1 MITMFAACCLLLPG
15 TSGAQG
21 PVPAPV
27 AAVASDP
34 VEAPKL
40 LSFSF
45 AGGTLREFAAALR
58 TAAPDANVL
67 LAQGA
72 ADVSVQAFELRN
84 VELQQ
89 VLRVACELA
98 APDSV
103 VSFQEVRAKEQGSAS
118 VVVLKARSGSRTTRA
133 RRGSERHGASEGA
146 RPLVMCLQE
155 LTTGHGIDKGTKPED
170 VLTAID
176 AALVGQPSKPE
187 VEFLAETRMLIAR
200 GGVEPLRIVK
210 DVVDQLRDARA
221 KRAARWRS
229 KRAGEGKDQK

>member
-58 TAAPDANVL
+58 TAAPAANVL

-103 VSFQEVRAKEQGSAS
+103 VSFRSAS
-118 VVVLKARSGSRTTRA
+118 SRSLSCFSESSSIWSEPFPFREQYKSCMAFSRSA
-133 RRGSERHGASEGA
+133 HCLRRRLFSPAFISSSSSMSSRRSCCMLYSVC
-146 RPLVMCLQE
+146 RCSCSRSFCS
-155 LTTGHGIDKGTKPED
+155 I
-170 VLTAID
+170 I
-176 AALVGQPSKPE
+176 
-187 VEFLAETRMLIAR
+187 FLMRLISISRMSI
-200 GGVEPLRIVK
+200 
-210 DVVDQLRDARA
+210 
-221 KRAARWRS
+221 S
-229 KRAGEGKDQK
+229 F

>member
-15 TSGAQG
+15 TSGAQE
-21 PVPAPV
+21 PVLVPAAVV
-27 AAVASDP
+27 AVDP
-34 VEAPKL
+34 VGAPQL

-72 ADVSVQAFELRN
+72 ADVPVQAFELRK
-84 VELQQ
+84 VELRQ
-89 VLRVACELA
+89 VLHVACDLA
-98 APDSV
+98 APGAE
-103 VSFQEVRAKEQGSAS
+103 VSFHEVRARQEGQSS
-118 VVVLKARSGSRTTRA
+118 VLVLKAKNSSRTA
-133 RRGSERHGASEGA
+133 RGRSTSEDS

-155 LTTGHGIDKGTKPED
+155 LTTGQGVDKGTKSED
-170 VLTAID
+170 VLAAID
-176 AALVGQPSKPE
+176 AALVGQRNKPE
-187 VEFLAETRMLIAR
+187 IVFLPATQMLIAR

-210 DVVDQLRDARA
+210 DVVGELQNARA

-229 KRAGEGKDQK
+229 RRDAEDKDKK